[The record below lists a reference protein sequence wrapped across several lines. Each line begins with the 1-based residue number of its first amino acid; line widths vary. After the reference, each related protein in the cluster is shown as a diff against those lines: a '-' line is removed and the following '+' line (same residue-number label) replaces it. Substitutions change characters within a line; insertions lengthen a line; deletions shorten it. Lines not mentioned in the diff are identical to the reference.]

1 MNFDV
6 AFEKLIGHEGGYVN
20 DARDP
25 GGETKYGISK
35 RAYPDEDIAGI
46 TLEYAKQ
53 IYRRDYWDAV
63 QAEYLPDAVRFDLFD
78 AAVNSGVRQAVK
90 WLQLAAKAEPD
101 WLIVLDRGAA
111 VGEEGQSAEATLK
124 SPLVEGT
131 NAWKAGH
138 VVYLPAAELYIGGG
152 GYGALTTVI
161 DALIAGLS
169 K

>member
-1 MNFDV
+1 MNFEL
-6 AFEKLIGHEGGYVN
+6 AFQKLIGHEGGYVN

-35 RAYPDEDIAGI
+35 RAYPGEDITGL
-46 TLEYAKQ
+46 TLERAKQ

-101 WLIVLDRGAA
+101 GIVGPKTLLAVRMADPQLLAKRFNGQRLRFMTDLKTWPTFSKGWARRIAA
-111 VGEEGQSAEATLK
+111 NLLEA
-124 SPLVEGT
+124 
-131 NAWKAGH
+131 
-138 VVYLPAAELYIGGG
+138 
-152 GYGALTTVI
+152 
-161 DALIAGLS
+161 
-169 K
+169 

>member
-25 GGETKYGISK
+25 GGETKFGISK

-46 TLEYAKQ
+46 TLEYAKH

-101 WLIVLDRGAA
+101 GIVGPKTLLAVRMADPQLLAKRFNGARLRFMT
-111 VGEEGQSAEATLK
+111 S
-124 SPLVEGT
+124 
-131 NAWKAGH
+131 
-138 VVYLPAAELYIGGG
+138 LPTWQHFGKGWARR
-152 GYGALTTVI
+152 
-161 DALIAGLS
+161 IADNLLET
-169 K
+169 

>member
-35 RAYPDEDIAGI
+35 RAYPDEDIAGL
-46 TLEYAKQ
+46 TLERAKQ

-78 AAVNSGVRQAVK
+78 AAVKSGVRQAVK

-101 WLIVLDRGAA
+101 GTVGPKSLLAARMADPQLLAKRFNGQRLRFMADLKAWPTFGRGWARRIA
-111 VGEEGQSAEATLK
+111 DNLLEA
-124 SPLVEGT
+124 
-131 NAWKAGH
+131 
-138 VVYLPAAELYIGGG
+138 
-152 GYGALTTVI
+152 
-161 DALIAGLS
+161 
-169 K
+169 

>member
-25 GGETKYGISK
+25 VGETKYGISK
-35 RAYPDEDIAGI
+35 RAYPDEDIAGM
-46 TLEYAKQ
+46 TLDRARE
-53 IYRRDYWDAV
+53 IYRADYWDAV

-101 WLIVLDRGAA
+101 GTVGPKTLLAVRMADPQLLAKRFNGARLRFMADLKTWPTFGRGWARRIA
-111 VGEEGQSAEATLK
+111 DNLLEA
-124 SPLVEGT
+124 
-131 NAWKAGH
+131 
-138 VVYLPAAELYIGGG
+138 
-152 GYGALTTVI
+152 
-161 DALIAGLS
+161 
-169 K
+169 

>member
-25 GGETKYGISK
+25 GGETKFGISK

-46 TLEYAKQ
+46 TLEYAKH
-53 IYRRDYWDAV
+53 IYRRDYGDAV

-101 WLIVLDRGAA
+101 GTVGPKTLLAVRMADPQLLAKRFNGQRLRFMADLKTWPSFGRGWARRIA
-111 VGEEGQSAEATLK
+111 DNLLEA
-124 SPLVEGT
+124 
-131 NAWKAGH
+131 
-138 VVYLPAAELYIGGG
+138 
-152 GYGALTTVI
+152 
-161 DALIAGLS
+161 
-169 K
+169 

>member
-35 RAYPDEDIAGI
+35 RAYPDEDIAGL
-46 TLEYAKQ
+46 TLERAKQ

-78 AAVNSGVRQAVK
+78 AAAIS
-90 WLQLAAKAEPD
+90 PP
-101 WLIVLDRGAA
+101 GARR
-111 VGEEGQSAEATLK
+111 
-124 SPLVEGT
+124 
-131 NAWKAGH
+131 N
-138 VVYLPAAELYIGGG
+138 
-152 GYGALTTVI
+152 
-161 DALIAGLS
+161 
-169 K
+169 